1 MALIDWVAWM
11 NLTNREADIIFA
23 IMRELSGEFSHD
35 EVRTRVGKQLLDL
48 LDADYFASYVWN
60 DAQGKFVSG
69 VQLNMSDSNLA
80 QYDEY
85 YQFHDPI
92 THKLQRRHKATPV
105 SEIMAHEKLKDTD
118 SPYALITIE
127 IQDNRKDFFIFLSD
141 YSYTSILQN
150 ETAED
155 SSPQIAEAEET
166 YSELVILADEITTV
180 WSMAKSLNYDD
191 LSIYQVM
198 WSIFENNR
206 DAFIDDNIN
215 LIRNDM
221 DILVPEL
228 QSIREIDKSYA
239 KFSIREMIDTNTF
252 ETQQML
258 TLVAPEP
265 EAIIQEEIE
274 VIQEEKIG
282 NFDIQNQERTT
293 LDPQAIIESQTRI
306 IEIERNEE
314 TEILNEE
321 INSGVNILQLLI
333 VSLVS
338 LAVGFLIAI
347 FLIRRNLVNAKSESK
362 TDDALSSMPKGL
374 SIKND
379 PFIQQFDLAITLYE
393 MKDYEKA
400 KTLLDEI
407 IDKAKNQKLIQQA
420 VDLRS
425 KI

>member
-1 MALIDWVAWM
+1 MKIKKISFFLFF
-11 NLTNREADIIFA
+11 IIFSSL
-23 IMRELSGEFSHD
+23 LS
-35 EVRTRVGKQLLDL
+35 
-48 LDADYFASYVWN
+48 
-60 DAQGKFVSG
+60 
-69 VQLNMSDSNLA
+69 
-80 QYDEY
+80 
-85 YQFHDPI
+85 
-92 THKLQRRHKATPV
+92 
-105 SEIMAHEKLKDTD
+105 SEITYLSSKTFQDENAIQIIISINSTEEIDKSDISIFEYQTSSSIKDSLFNLSLSRVNISEYNLSFEKLKDTD
-118 SPYALITIE
+118 TPYALFTIE
-127 IQDNRKDFFIFLSD
+127 IKDNRKDFFIFLSD
-141 YSYTSILQN
+141 DSYTSILQD
-150 ETAED
+150 ETAEVL
-155 SSPQIAEAEET
+155 SLQIFEEEET

-180 WSMAKSLNYDD
+180 WSMAESLNYDD

-206 DAFIDDNIN
+206 GAFIDDNIN

-221 DILVPEL
+221 DILIPEL

-265 EAIIQEEIE
+265 EAIIEQEIE
-274 VIQEEKIG
+274 VTQEEKTQ
-282 NFDIQNQERTT
+282 NFDIQNQEQTT

-314 TEILNEE
+314 IEISNGE

-347 FLIRRNLVNAKSESK
+347 FLIKRNLVTAKNEYK
-362 TDDALSSMPKGL
+362 PDDALSSMPKGL

-400 KTLLDEI
+400 KILLDEI

>member
-1 MALIDWVAWM
+1 MKIKKISFFLFF
-11 NLTNREADIIFA
+11 IIFSSL
-23 IMRELSGEFSHD
+23 LS
-35 EVRTRVGKQLLDL
+35 
-48 LDADYFASYVWN
+48 
-60 DAQGKFVSG
+60 
-69 VQLNMSDSNLA
+69 
-80 QYDEY
+80 
-85 YQFHDPI
+85 
-92 THKLQRRHKATPV
+92 
-105 SEIMAHEKLKDTD
+105 SEITYLSSKTFQDENAIQIIISINSTEEIDKSDISIFEYQTSSSIKDSLFNLSLSRVNISEYNLSFEKLKDTD
-118 SPYALITIE
+118 TPYALFTIE
-127 IQDNRKDFFIFLSD
+127 IKDNRKDFFIFLSD
-141 YSYTSILQN
+141 DSYTSILQN
-150 ETAED
+150 ETVEV
-155 SSPQIAEAEET
+155 SRPQIIEEEKP
-166 YSELVILADEITTV
+166 SNEIVILADEITTV
-180 WSMAKSLNYDD
+180 WSMAESLNYDD

-206 DAFIDDNIN
+206 GAFIDDNIN

-221 DILVPEL
+221 DILIPEL

-265 EAIIQEEIE
+265 EAIIEQEIE
-274 VIQEEKIG
+274 VTQEEKTQ
-282 NFDIQNQERTT
+282 NFDIQNQEQTT

-314 TEILNEE
+314 IEISNGE

-347 FLIRRNLVNAKSESK
+347 FLIKRNLVTAKNESK
-362 TDDALSSMPKGL
+362 PDDALSSMPKGL

-420 VDLRS
+420 IDLRS

>member
-1 MALIDWVAWM
+1 MKIKKISFFLFF
-11 NLTNREADIIFA
+11 IIFSSL
-23 IMRELSGEFSHD
+23 LS
-35 EVRTRVGKQLLDL
+35 
-48 LDADYFASYVWN
+48 
-60 DAQGKFVSG
+60 
-69 VQLNMSDSNLA
+69 
-80 QYDEY
+80 
-85 YQFHDPI
+85 
-92 THKLQRRHKATPV
+92 
-105 SEIMAHEKLKDTD
+105 SEITYLSSKTFQDENAIQIVISINSKEEIDKSDISIFEYQTSSSIKDSLFNLSLRRVNISEYNLSFEKLKDTD
-118 SPYALITIE
+118 SPYALFTIE
-127 IQDNRKDFFIFLSD
+127 IKDNRKDFFIFLSD
-141 YSYTSILQN
+141 DSYTSILQN
-150 ETAED
+150 ETVEV
-155 SSPQIAEAEET
+155 SSPQIIEEEAT

-180 WSMAKSLNYDD
+180 WSMAESLNYDD

-206 DAFIDDNIN
+206 GAFIDDNIN

-221 DILVPEL
+221 DILIPEL

-265 EAIIQEEIE
+265 EAIIEQEIE
-274 VIQEEKIG
+274 VTQEEKTQ
-282 NFDIQNQERTT
+282 NFDIQNQEQTT

-314 TEILNEE
+314 IEISNGE

-338 LAVGFLIAI
+338 LAAGFLIAI
-347 FLIRRNLVNAKSESK
+347 FLIKRNSVTAKSESK

-400 KTLLDEI
+400 KILLDEI

>member
-1 MALIDWVAWM
+1 MKIKKIGLFLFFISFSSLLSSEITFLSTKTLQDEKAIQIVITINSTEEIDKSDISIYEYQTASSIKDLLF
-11 NLTNREADIIFA
+11 NLSLNRENISQYN
-23 IMRELSGEFSHD
+23 LSF
-35 EVRTRVGKQLLDL
+35 
-48 LDADYFASYVWN
+48 
-60 DAQGKFVSG
+60 
-69 VQLNMSDSNLA
+69 
-80 QYDEY
+80 
-85 YQFHDPI
+85 
-92 THKLQRRHKATPV
+92 
-105 SEIMAHEKLKDTD
+105 EKLKDSD
-118 SPYALITIE
+118 SPYVLFTIE
-127 IQDNRKDFFIFLSD
+127 IKESRKDFFIFLSD
-141 YSYTSILQN
+141 DSYTSVLQD

-155 SSPQIAEAEET
+155 SSFQIIEEEET
-166 YSELVILADEITTV
+166 SNELIILADEITTV
-180 WSMAKSLNYDD
+180 WSMAESLNYED

-198 WSIFENNR
+198 WSIFETNR
-206 DAFIDDNIN
+206 TAFIDDNIN

-239 KFSIREMIDTNTF
+239 KFSIREMIDANTF
-252 ETQQML
+252 ETEQML

-265 EAIIQEEIE
+265 EEIIEKGIE
-274 VIQEEKIG
+274 VNQEKKIKD
-282 NFDIQNQERTT
+282 FDIQNQEQAT

-314 TEILNEE
+314 KEISNGE

-347 FLIRRNLVNAKSESK
+347 FLIKRNLVTAKNESK
-362 TDDALSSMPKGL
+362 PDDALSSMPKGL

-400 KTLLDEI
+400 KILLDEI

-420 VDLRS
+420 IDLRS

>member
-1 MALIDWVAWM
+1 MKIKKISFFLFF
-11 NLTNREADIIFA
+11 IIFSSL
-23 IMRELSGEFSHD
+23 LS
-35 EVRTRVGKQLLDL
+35 
-48 LDADYFASYVWN
+48 
-60 DAQGKFVSG
+60 
-69 VQLNMSDSNLA
+69 
-80 QYDEY
+80 
-85 YQFHDPI
+85 
-92 THKLQRRHKATPV
+92 
-105 SEIMAHEKLKDTD
+105 SEITYLSSKTFQDENAIQIIISINSTEEIDKSDISIFEYQTSSSIKDSLFNLSLSRVNISEYNLSFEKLKDTD
-118 SPYALITIE
+118 TPYALFTIE
-127 IQDNRKDFFIFLSD
+127 IKDNKKDFFIFLSD
-141 YSYTSILQN
+141 DSYTSILQN
-150 ETAED
+150 ETVEV
-155 SSPQIAEAEET
+155 SSPQIIDEEKP
-166 YSELVILADEITTV
+166 SNEIVILADEITTV
-180 WSMAKSLNYDD
+180 WSMAESLNYDD

-206 DAFIDDNIN
+206 GAFIDDNIN

-221 DILVPEL
+221 DILIPEL

-265 EAIIQEEIE
+265 EAIIEQEIE
-274 VIQEEKIG
+274 VTQEEKTQ
-282 NFDIQNQERTT
+282 NFDIQNQEQTT

-314 TEILNEE
+314 IEISNGE

-347 FLIRRNLVNAKSESK
+347 FLIKRNLVTAKNESK
-362 TDDALSSMPKGL
+362 PDEALSSMPKGL

-400 KTLLDEI
+400 KILLDEI

>member
-1 MALIDWVAWM
+1 MKIKKISFFLFF
-11 NLTNREADIIFA
+11 IIFSSL
-23 IMRELSGEFSHD
+23 LS
-35 EVRTRVGKQLLDL
+35 
-48 LDADYFASYVWN
+48 
-60 DAQGKFVSG
+60 
-69 VQLNMSDSNLA
+69 
-80 QYDEY
+80 
-85 YQFHDPI
+85 
-92 THKLQRRHKATPV
+92 
-105 SEIMAHEKLKDTD
+105 SEITYLSSKTFQDENAIQIIISINSTEEIDKSDISIFEYQTSSSIKDSLFNLSLSRVNISEYNLSFEKLKDTD
-118 SPYALITIE
+118 SPYALFTIE
-127 IQDNRKDFFIFLSD
+127 IKDNRKDFFIFLSD
-141 YSYTSILQN
+141 DSYTSILQN
-150 ETAED
+150 ETVEV
-155 SSPQIAEAEET
+155 SSPQIIEEEKP
-166 YSELVILADEITTV
+166 SNEIVILADEITTV
-180 WSMAKSLNYDD
+180 WSMAESLNYDD

-206 DAFIDDNIN
+206 GAFIDDNIN

-221 DILVPEL
+221 DILIPEL

-265 EAIIQEEIE
+265 EAIIEQEIE
-274 VIQEEKIG
+274 VTQEEKTQ
-282 NFDIQNQERTT
+282 NFNIQNQEQTT

-314 TEILNEE
+314 IEISNGE
-321 INSGVNILQLLI
+321 INSGVNILQLFI

-338 LAVGFLIAI
+338 LAVGFVIAI
-347 FLIRRNLVNAKSESK
+347 FLIKRNLVTAKNESK
-362 TDDALSSMPKGL
+362 PEDALSSMPKGL

-400 KTLLDEI
+400 KILLDEI

>member
-1 MALIDWVAWM
+1 MKIKKISFFLFF
-11 NLTNREADIIFA
+11 IIFSSL
-23 IMRELSGEFSHD
+23 LS
-35 EVRTRVGKQLLDL
+35 
-48 LDADYFASYVWN
+48 
-60 DAQGKFVSG
+60 
-69 VQLNMSDSNLA
+69 
-80 QYDEY
+80 
-85 YQFHDPI
+85 
-92 THKLQRRHKATPV
+92 
-105 SEIMAHEKLKDTD
+105 SEITYLSSKTFKDENAIQIIISINSTEEIDKSDISIFEYQTSSSIKDSLFNLSLSRVNISEYNLSFEKLKDTD
-118 SPYALITIE
+118 TPYALFTIE
-127 IQDNRKDFFIFLSD
+127 IKDNRKDFFIFLSD
-141 YSYTSILQN
+141 DSYTSILQN
-150 ETAED
+150 ETVEV
-155 SSPQIAEAEET
+155 SSPQIIEEEKP
-166 YSELVILADEITTV
+166 SNEIVILADEISTV
-180 WSMAKSLNYDD
+180 WSMAESLNYDD

-206 DAFIDDNIN
+206 GAFIDDNIN

-221 DILVPEL
+221 DILIPEL

-265 EAIIQEEIE
+265 EAIIEQEIE
-274 VIQEEKIG
+274 VTQEEKTQ
-282 NFDIQNQERTT
+282 NFDIQNQEQTT

-314 TEILNEE
+314 IEISNGE

-347 FLIRRNLVNAKSESK
+347 FLIKRNSVTAKNESK
-362 TDDALSSMPKGL
+362 SDDALSSMPKGL

-400 KTLLDEI
+400 KILLDEI

>member
-1 MALIDWVAWM
+1 MKIKKISTFLFF
-11 NLTNREADIIFA
+11 IIFSSL
-23 IMRELSGEFSHD
+23 LS
-35 EVRTRVGKQLLDL
+35 
-48 LDADYFASYVWN
+48 
-60 DAQGKFVSG
+60 
-69 VQLNMSDSNLA
+69 
-80 QYDEY
+80 
-85 YQFHDPI
+85 
-92 THKLQRRHKATPV
+92 
-105 SEIMAHEKLKDTD
+105 SEITYLSSKTFQDENAIQIVISINSTEEIDKSDISIFEYQTSSSIKDSLFNLSLSRVNISEYNLSFEKLKDTD
-118 SPYALITIE
+118 SPYALFTIE
-127 IQDNRKDFFIFLSD
+127 IKDNRKDFFIFLSD
-141 YSYTSILQN
+141 DSYTSILQN
-150 ETAED
+150 ETVEV
-155 SSPQIAEAEET
+155 SSPQIIEEEKP
-166 YSELVILADEITTV
+166 SNEIVILADEITTV
-180 WSMAKSLNYDD
+180 WSMAESLNYDD

-206 DAFIDDNIN
+206 GAFIDDNIN

-221 DILVPEL
+221 DILIPEL

-265 EAIIQEEIE
+265 EAIIEQEIE
-274 VIQEEKIG
+274 VTQEEKTQ
-282 NFDIQNQERTT
+282 NFDIQNQEQTT

-338 LAVGFLIAI
+338 LAAGFLIAI
-347 FLIRRNLVNAKSESK
+347 FLIRKNSVTPKSESQ
-362 TDDALSSMPKGL
+362 TEDALLSMPKGL

-400 KTLLDEI
+400 KILLDEI

>member
-1 MALIDWVAWM
+1 MKIKKISFFLFF
-11 NLTNREADIIFA
+11 IIFSSL
-23 IMRELSGEFSHD
+23 LS
-35 EVRTRVGKQLLDL
+35 
-48 LDADYFASYVWN
+48 
-60 DAQGKFVSG
+60 
-69 VQLNMSDSNLA
+69 
-80 QYDEY
+80 
-85 YQFHDPI
+85 
-92 THKLQRRHKATPV
+92 
-105 SEIMAHEKLKDTD
+105 SEITYLSSKTFQDENAIQIIISINSTEEIDKSDISIFEYQTSSSIKDSLFNLSLSRVNISEYNLSFEKLKDTD
-118 SPYALITIE
+118 TPYALFTIE
-127 IQDNRKDFFIFLSD
+127 IKDNRKDFFIFLSD
-141 YSYTSILQN
+141 DSYTSILQN
-150 ETAED
+150 ETVEV
-155 SSPQIAEAEET
+155 SGPQIIEEEKP
-166 YSELVILADEITTV
+166 SNEIVILADEITTV
-180 WSMAKSLNYDD
+180 WSMAESLNYDD

-206 DAFIDDNIN
+206 GAFIDDNIN

-221 DILVPEL
+221 DILIPEL

-265 EAIIQEEIE
+265 EAIIEQEIE
-274 VIQEEKIG
+274 VTQEEKTQ
-282 NFDIQNQERTT
+282 NFDIQNQEQTT

-314 TEILNEE
+314 IEISNGE

-347 FLIRRNLVNAKSESK
+347 FLIKRNLVTAKNESK
-362 TDDALSSMPKGL
+362 PDDALSSMPKGL

-400 KTLLDEI
+400 KILLDEI

>member
-1 MALIDWVAWM
+1 MKIKKISFFLFF
-11 NLTNREADIIFA
+11 IIFSSL
-23 IMRELSGEFSHD
+23 LS
-35 EVRTRVGKQLLDL
+35 
-48 LDADYFASYVWN
+48 
-60 DAQGKFVSG
+60 
-69 VQLNMSDSNLA
+69 
-80 QYDEY
+80 
-85 YQFHDPI
+85 
-92 THKLQRRHKATPV
+92 
-105 SEIMAHEKLKDTD
+105 SEITYLSSKTFQDENAIQIIISINSTEEIDKSDISIFEYQTSSSIKDSLFNLSLSRVNISEYNLSFEKLKDTD
-118 SPYALITIE
+118 TPYALFTIE
-127 IQDNRKDFFIFLSD
+127 IKDNRKDFFIFLSD
-141 YSYTSILQN
+141 DSYTSILQN
-150 ETAED
+150 EAVEV
-155 SSPQIAEAEET
+155 SSTQIIEEEKP
-166 YSELVILADEITTV
+166 SNEIVILADEISTV
-180 WSMAKSLNYDD
+180 WSMAESLNYDD

-206 DAFIDDNIN
+206 GAFIDDNIN

-221 DILVPEL
+221 DILIPEL

-265 EAIIQEEIE
+265 EAIIEQEIE
-274 VIQEEKIG
+274 VTQEEKTQ
-282 NFDIQNQERTT
+282 NFDIQNQEQTT

-314 TEILNEE
+314 IEISNGE

-347 FLIRRNLVNAKSESK
+347 FLIKRNLVTAKNETK
-362 TDDALSSMPKGL
+362 PDDALSSMPKGL

-400 KTLLDEI
+400 KILLDEI

>member
-1 MALIDWVAWM
+1 MKIKKISFFLFFI
-11 NLTNREADIIFA
+11 TFSSI
-23 IMRELSGEFSHD
+23 LS
-35 EVRTRVGKQLLDL
+35 
-48 LDADYFASYVWN
+48 
-60 DAQGKFVSG
+60 
-69 VQLNMSDSNLA
+69 
-80 QYDEY
+80 
-85 YQFHDPI
+85 
-92 THKLQRRHKATPV
+92 
-105 SEIMAHEKLKDTD
+105 SEITYISSKTFQDENAVQIVISINSSEEIDKSDISIFEYQTSSSIKDSLFNLSLSKENISEYNLSFEKLKDTE
-118 SPYALITIE
+118 SPYALFTIE
-127 IQDNRKDFFIFLSD
+127 IKDNRKDFFIFLSD
-141 YSYTSILQN
+141 DSYTSILQN

-155 SSPQIAEAEET
+155 SSPQITEAEET

-180 WSMAKSLNYDD
+180 WSMAESLNYDD

-206 DAFIDDNIN
+206 GAFIDDNIN

-221 DILVPEL
+221 DILIPEL

-265 EAIIQEEIE
+265 EASIEQEIE
-274 VIQEEKIG
+274 VIEEEKIQ
-282 NFDIQNQERTT
+282 NFDIQNQEQTT

-314 TEILNEE
+314 IEISNGE

-347 FLIRRNLVNAKSESK
+347 FLIKRNLVTAKNESK
-362 TDDALSSMPKGL
+362 PDDALSSMPKGL

-400 KTLLDEI
+400 KILLDEI

>member
-1 MALIDWVAWM
+1 MKIKKISFFLFFI
-11 NLTNREADIIFA
+11 TFSSI
-23 IMRELSGEFSHD
+23 LS
-35 EVRTRVGKQLLDL
+35 
-48 LDADYFASYVWN
+48 
-60 DAQGKFVSG
+60 
-69 VQLNMSDSNLA
+69 
-80 QYDEY
+80 
-85 YQFHDPI
+85 
-92 THKLQRRHKATPV
+92 
-105 SEIMAHEKLKDTD
+105 SEITYISSKTFQDENAVQIVISINSTKEIDKSDISIFEYQTSSSIKDSLFNLNLSRVNISEYNLSFEKLKDTD
-118 SPYALITIE
+118 TPYALFTIE
-127 IQDNRKDFFIFLSD
+127 IKDNRKDFFIFLSD
-141 YSYTSILQN
+141 DSYTSILQN
-150 ETAED
+150 ETVEV
-155 SSPQIAEAEET
+155 SSPQIIEEEKP
-166 YSELVILADEITTV
+166 SNEIVILADEITTV
-180 WSMAKSLNYDD
+180 WSMAESLNYDD

-206 DAFIDDNIN
+206 GAFIDDNIN

-221 DILVPEL
+221 DILIPEL

-265 EAIIQEEIE
+265 EAIIEQEIE
-274 VIQEEKIG
+274 VTQEEKTQ
-282 NFDIQNQERTT
+282 NFDIQNQEQTT

-314 TEILNEE
+314 IEISNGE
-321 INSGVNILQLLI
+321 INSGVNILQLFI

-347 FLIRRNLVNAKSESK
+347 FLIKRNLVTAKNESK
-362 TDDALSSMPKGL
+362 PDDALSSMPKGL

>member
-1 MALIDWVAWM
+1 MKIKKISTFLFF
-11 NLTNREADIIFA
+11 IIFSSL
-23 IMRELSGEFSHD
+23 LS
-35 EVRTRVGKQLLDL
+35 
-48 LDADYFASYVWN
+48 
-60 DAQGKFVSG
+60 
-69 VQLNMSDSNLA
+69 
-80 QYDEY
+80 
-85 YQFHDPI
+85 
-92 THKLQRRHKATPV
+92 
-105 SEIMAHEKLKDTD
+105 SEITYLSSKTFQDENAIQIVISINSTEEIDKSDISIFEYQTSSSIKDSLFNLSLSRVNISEYNLSFEKLKDTN
-118 SPYALITIE
+118 SPYALFTIE
-127 IQDNRKDFFIFLSD
+127 IKNNRKDFFIFLSD
-141 YSYTSILQN
+141 DSYTSILQN
-150 ETAED
+150 ETTEIL
-155 SSPQIAEAEET
+155 SPKIIEEEET

-180 WSMAKSLNYDD
+180 WSMAESLNYDD

-206 DAFIDDNIN
+206 NAFIDDNIN

-228 QSIREIDKSYA
+228 QSIREIDKSFA

-265 EAIIQEEIE
+265 EAIVEEEIE
-274 VIQEEKIG
+274 EIQEEKIQ
-282 NFDIQNQERTT
+282 NFDIQNQEQTS

-338 LAVGFLIAI
+338 LAAGFLIAI
-347 FLIRRNLVNAKSESK
+347 FLIRKNSVTAKSESQ
-362 TDDALSSMPKGL
+362 TEDALLSMPKGL

>member
-1 MALIDWVAWM
+1 MKIKKISFFLFFI
-11 NLTNREADIIFA
+11 TFSSI
-23 IMRELSGEFSHD
+23 LS
-35 EVRTRVGKQLLDL
+35 
-48 LDADYFASYVWN
+48 
-60 DAQGKFVSG
+60 
-69 VQLNMSDSNLA
+69 
-80 QYDEY
+80 
-85 YQFHDPI
+85 
-92 THKLQRRHKATPV
+92 
-105 SEIMAHEKLKDTD
+105 SEITYISSKTFQDENAVQIVISINSSEEIDKSDISIFEYQTSSSIKDSLFNLSLSKENISDYNLSFEKLKDTD
-118 SPYALITIE
+118 SPYALFTIE

-141 YSYTSILQN
+141 DSYTSILQN
-150 ETAED
+150 EIAED
-155 SSPQIAEAEET
+155 SSPQITEAEEPS
-166 YSELVILADEITTV
+166 SELVILADEITTV
-180 WSMAKSLNYDD
+180 WSMAKSLNYED

-274 VIQEEKIG
+274 VIQEEKIQ

-314 TEILNEE
+314 AEILNEE

>member
-1 MALIDWVAWM
+1 MKIKKISFFLFF
-11 NLTNREADIIFA
+11 IIFSS
-23 IMRELSGEFSHD
+23 LSS
-35 EVRTRVGKQLLDL
+35 
-48 LDADYFASYVWN
+48 
-60 DAQGKFVSG
+60 
-69 VQLNMSDSNLA
+69 
-80 QYDEY
+80 
-85 YQFHDPI
+85 
-92 THKLQRRHKATPV
+92 
-105 SEIMAHEKLKDTD
+105 SEITYLSSKTFQDENAIQIIISINSTEEIDKSDISIFEYQTSSSIKDSLFNLSLSRVNISEYNLSFEKLKDTD
-118 SPYALITIE
+118 TPYALFTIE
-127 IQDNRKDFFIFLSD
+127 IKDNRKDFFIFLSD
-141 YSYTSILQN
+141 DSYTSILQN
-150 ETAED
+150 ETVEV
-155 SSPQIAEAEET
+155 SSPQIIEEEKP
-166 YSELVILADEITTV
+166 SNEIVILADEITTV
-180 WSMAKSLNYDD
+180 WSMAESLNYDD

-206 DAFIDDNIN
+206 GAFIDDNIN

-221 DILVPEL
+221 DILIPEL

-265 EAIIQEEIE
+265 EAIIEQEIE
-274 VIQEEKIG
+274 VTQEEKTQ
-282 NFDIQNQERTT
+282 NFDIQSQEQTT

-314 TEILNEE
+314 IEISNGE

-347 FLIRRNLVNAKSESK
+347 FLIKRNLVTAKNESK
-362 TDDALSSMPKGL
+362 PDDALSSMPKGL

-400 KTLLDEI
+400 KILLDEI

>member
-1 MALIDWVAWM
+1 MKIKKISFFLFF
-11 NLTNREADIIFA
+11 IIF
-23 IMRELSGEFSHD
+23 SS
-35 EVRTRVGKQLLDL
+35 LL
-48 LDADYFASYVWN
+48 
-60 DAQGKFVSG
+60 
-69 VQLNMSDSNLA
+69 
-80 QYDEY
+80 
-85 YQFHDPI
+85 P
-92 THKLQRRHKATPV
+92 
-105 SEIMAHEKLKDTD
+105 SEITYLSSKTFQDENAIQIIISINSTEEIDKSDISIFEYQTSSSIKDSLFNLSLSKENISEYNLSFEKLKDTE
-118 SPYALITIE
+118 SPYALFTIE
-127 IQDNRKDFFIFLSD
+127 IKDNRKDFFIFLSD
-141 YSYTSILQN
+141 DSYTSILQN
-150 ETAED
+150 ETTEVL
-155 SSPQIAEAEET
+155 SPQINEEEET

-180 WSMAKSLNYDD
+180 WSMAESLNYDD

-206 DAFIDDNIN
+206 GAFIDDNIN

-221 DILVPEL
+221 DILIPEL

-265 EAIIQEEIE
+265 EAIIEQEIE
-274 VIQEEKIG
+274 VTQEEKTQ
-282 NFDIQNQERTT
+282 NFDIQNQEQTT

-314 TEILNEE
+314 IEISNGE

-347 FLIRRNLVNAKSESK
+347 FLIKRNLVTAKNESK
-362 TDDALSSMPKGL
+362 PDDALSSMPKGL

-400 KTLLDEI
+400 KILLDEI